1 MSKDQWINLSL
12 LVSIAAYISI
22 LIIGLVNQKLS
33 YLTAMLN
40 LITALSILFYWIQK
54 EIRIQQ
60 HMTELREIVVLCFEV
75 IVIGCVVY
83 SLATK
88 QWSHWIRIVHYVVF
102 GIHLLALLLFLIFML
117 TFKMKRLI

>member
-40 LITALSILFYWIQK
+40 LITALVILFYWIQK

-88 QWSHWIRIVHYVVF
+88 QWSNWIRIVHYVVF